1 MDVKVITSS
10 EFENE
15 VTKAD
20 KTVLVEF
27 FGTWCM
33 PCKML
38 SGILDKAAAEFG
50 EKAQIIKLDIDQ
62 NSDLAK
68 QYSVMT
74 VPTMIVFKNGEE
86 CERSVGFRQL
96 KQIIDMVTPYI

>member
-1 MDVKVITSS
+1 MDVKIITSS
-10 EFENE
+10 DFESE
-15 VTKAD
+15 VKNAKT
-20 KTVLVEF
+20 TVLVEF

-50 EKAQIIKLDIDQ
+50 DKAQIIKLDIDQ
-62 NSDLAK
+62 NTELAK
-68 QYSVMT
+68 EYSVMT

-86 CERSVGFRQL
+86 CERSVGFRQF
-96 KQIIDMVTPYI
+96 KQIVDMVTPYM

>member
-1 MDVKVITSS
+1 MDVKIINSS
-10 EFENE
+10 EFESE
-15 VTKAD
+15 VKKAE

-38 SGILDKAAAEFG
+38 SGILDKAAAEFAD
-50 EKAQIIKLDIDQ
+50 KAKIVKLDIDK
-62 NSDLAK
+62 NSELAK

-96 KQIIDMVTPYI
+96 KQIIDMVTPYM